1 MDRISDEEGF
11 TLIEL
16 MIVVLIISILAA
28 VGYPAY
34 QSQVEKG
41 HLSEGRAAL
50 TQFASQLERCY
61 TRFGDYGS
69 SKCDAY
75 SAADN
80 DNYFSENDT
89 YKIDVRILDGGNSF
103 VAVANRQKAT
113 SLNKCG
119 NLTLEDTGQK
129 GVSGGASKPADECW

>member
-61 TRFGDYGS
+61 TRFGTYGS

-80 DNYFSENDT
+80 DNYSSENDT
-89 YKIDVRILDGGNSF
+89 YKIEVRILDGGNGFS
-103 VAVANRQKAT
+103 AVANRQKAT
-113 SLNKCG
+113 SLNECG

-129 GVSGGASKPADECW
+129 GVSGASKPADECW

>member
-1 MDRISDEEGF
+1 MNRIKDQTGF

-16 MIVVLIISILAA
+16 MIVVVIISILAA

-41 HLSEGRAAL
+41 HLSEGQAAL

-61 TRFGDYGS
+61 SRFGAYNDGE
-69 SKCDAY
+69 CDALT
-75 SAADN
+75 AANN
-80 DNYFSENDT
+80 DNYYSENDT
-89 YKIDVRILDGGNSF
+89 YKITVDAD
-103 VAVANRQKAT
+103 ANTFEATAEREKAT

-119 NLTLEDTGQK
+119 DLTLSHTGQK
-129 GVSGGASKPADECW
+129 GVSSGASKSADKCW